1 MFDILQLDGFK
12 KKLDYVVIIS
22 VGQSYSLKV
31 MHYNIALLPKK
42 VTNYILSYFL
52 RKVMCY
58 MTFEIRWD

>member
-12 KKLDYVVIIS
+12 SEAKKLDYVVIIS

-42 VTNYILSYFL
+42 VTNY
-52 RKVMCY
+52 V
-58 MTFEIRWD
+58 T